1 MKPNKKTSNGDTL
14 KADYAYY
21 EPGNMVNMRM
31 RNTQYKFK
39 QKNPN
44 PPPTLIH
51 HQHHTFLIIQDLGPR
66 KVFLTLLKIE
76 IIFLIY
82 I

>member
-31 RNTQYKFK
+31 RNTQ
-39 QKNPN
+39 
-44 PPPTLIH
+44 
-51 HQHHTFLIIQDLGPR
+51 
-66 KVFLTLLKIE
+66 
-76 IIFLIY
+76 
-82 I
+82 